1 MAISRRAGQQR
12 VSQIT
17 SIAAPTGGINDTDP
31 LASMDPKYCLQL
43 NNWFPANSSLI
54 TRKGY
59 AEWALHPTS
68 TDDKTIRTLIVLDML
83 NGSQRLFACTN
94 SAILDATT
102 SIDPMPVLVS
112 GRSNGTVQYAQVS
125 NTAGQFL
132 LIVNGVDPM
141 LLYNGTTFLPV
152 VSTPTTDPNSPY
164 YGGLGV
170 ITGVSGGPATFYDIT
185 VHKNRVWF
193 IQANS
198 MEAYYLDTDAVSGP
212 ASVFPLGGVFKRGGY
227 LVEVTTWSFDSGIGM
242 DDQLIFRTS
251 TGEIAIYRGEN
262 PNDANNWFLVSI
274 FFLASPV
281 GSKPSADLGG
291 DLILLTS
298 AGIVPISQL
307 VKGVATEALYD
318 SAISRNISRTL
329 NAIFNASGFSSN
341 WELHNVSSLQA
352 IIICIPTQGDAEPVQ
367 YVMNIINGS
376 WARYT
381 LPAQCMNI
389 YNGSL
394 VFGDSDGTVHIFGG
408 NSYKDGIKLDGSGG
422 VPVDC
427 SMFPAYNYFGDPT
440 VIKHYKLIRPI
451 LQSVK
456 PVSMLTKI
464 NVDYDLSALT
474 AVPSLPSATGPGGL
488 WDAGIWDTAL
498 WGQSTTISRQWLGAN
513 GIGFAASAL
522 MRISSEDNISFA
534 AMEWV
539 FEPGKSI

>member
-1 MAISRRAGQQR
+1 MAISRRAGQKR
-12 VSQIT
+12 VAQVT

-59 AEWALHPTS
+59 KEWALAAS
-68 TDDKTIRTLIVLDML
+68 TAAIRTLMVMDLTD
-83 NGSQRLFACTN
+83 GTQKLFACTD
-94 SAILDATT
+94 SSILDATN
-102 SIDPMPVLVS
+102 SIDPMPVVVT
-112 GRSNGTVQYAQVS
+112 GRSSGVAQYAQVS

-132 LIVNGVDPM
+132 LVVNGTDPM
-141 LLYNGTTFLPV
+141 LLYNGTTFTNV
-152 VSTPTTDPNSPY
+152 VQNSS
-164 YGGLGV
+164 GDLGT
-170 ITGVSGGPATFYDIT
+170 ISGVNPSTFYDIT

-193 IQANS
+193 VQANS
-198 MEAYYLDTDAVSGP
+198 MNAYYLDTDAVSGP
-212 ASVFPLGGVFKRGGY
+212 ATIFPLGGVFKRGGS

-281 GSKPSADLGG
+281 GNKPSADLGG

-329 NAIFNASGFSSN
+329 NAIFNAEGFSSN

-352 IIICIPTQGDAEPVQ
+352 IIICIPTQGTEEPVQ

-389 YNGSL
+389 FNGSL
-394 VFGDSDGTVHIFGG
+394 VFGDDSGVVHIFGG
-408 NSYKDGIKLDGSGG
+408 ESYKDGIKLDGSGG

-427 SMFPAYNYFGDPT
+427 TMFPAYNYFGDPT
-440 VIKHYKLIRPI
+440 VLKHYTLIRPI
-451 LQSVK
+451 LQSTK

-474 AVPSLPSATGPGGL
+474 QVPGLPSNTGPGGL
-488 WDAGIWDTAL
+488 WDNGIWDDAL
-498 WGQSTTISRQWLGAN
+498 WGQSTTISRQWLGAT
-513 GIGFAASAL
+513 GLGFAASAL

-534 AMEWV
+534 AIEWV
-539 FEPGKSI
+539 FEAGSSI